1 MFDSRIL
8 LVASSVIAVAVA
20 TSVHAQMPPQQPD
33 TKAFKIGSLDVVA
46 LHDAQFVR
54 IHTRKAAELDR
65 AQAHGLKY
73 GEAVAQAMY

>member
-1 MFDSRIL
+1 MQMMHARRLCMKPETHLRRL
-8 LVASSVIAVAVA
+8 L
-20 TSVHAQMPPQQPD
+20 
-33 TKAFKIGSLDVVA
+33 
-46 LHDAQFVR
+46 R